1 MLNLKYMPQHNRL
14 NAILLGFMGG
24 ALDVYCHMQ
33 FDSLVATQTGN
44 ILLLVADWD
53 DSPLSK
59 SIIRLLS
66 ILFFSIG
73 FLLATAIKK
82 RAQTAYWRTYCI
94 LPLLVSS
101 AILPFFPKVAA
112 LWVILLA
119 TATGM
124 LTLTFTGSQI
134 ESHAYTILMTSG
146 NYRKMLT
153 SWYQYLTTHD
163 KSPELK
169 RQATNYS
176 FVVSSFVL
184 GAVSVAFLDNILHE
198 KTLWLVTLSLATVC
212 YHYTAIVIRYKLK
225 YSNV

>member
-1 MLNLKYMPQHNRL
+1 MLKEELMLNLKYMPQHNRL

-82 RAQTAYWRTYCI
+82 EPR
-94 LPLLVSS
+94 PLIGGL
-101 AILPFFPKVAA
+101 I
-112 LWVILLA
+112 
-119 TATGM
+119 
-124 LTLTFTGSQI
+124 
-134 ESHAYTILMTSG
+134 
-146 NYRKMLT
+146 
-153 SWYQYLTTHD
+153 
-163 KSPELK
+163 
-169 RQATNYS
+169 
-176 FVVSSFVL
+176 
-184 GAVSVAFLDNILHE
+184 AF
-198 KTLWLVTLSLATVC
+198 C
-212 YHYTAIVIRYKLK
+212 PC
-225 YSNV
+225 

>member
-1 MLNLKYMPQHNRL
+1 
-14 NAILLGFMGG
+14 
-24 ALDVYCHMQ
+24 
-33 FDSLVATQTGN
+33 
-44 ILLLVADWD
+44 
-53 DSPLSK
+53 
-59 SIIRLLS
+59 
-66 ILFFSIG
+66 
-73 FLLATAIKK
+73 
-82 RAQTAYWRTYCI
+82 
-94 LPLLVSS
+94 
-101 AILPFFPKVAA
+101 
-112 LWVILLA
+112 
-119 TATGM
+119 M

-163 KSPELK
+163 KSPELR

-212 YHYTAIVIRYKLK
+212 YHYTAIVISYKLK
-225 YSNV
+225 YINV